1 MSEPMNEILKEACD
15 FMNEN
20 IKEADLIAPEGMIY
34 TDGNGVYATKIWLGE
49 GVLADKFHLITREE
63 YEKIL
68 NEETE
73 SVSGL

>member
-1 MSEPMNEILKEACD
+1 MNEILKEACD
-15 FMNEN
+15 YMNGN
-20 IKEADLIAPEGMIY
+20 IKEADLVAPEGMIY

-49 GVLADKFHLITREE
+49 GISPDKFFLITKEE